1 MKKPRAIN
9 APRERLGVVGIL
21 VPDAAPGK
29 DRVAGLLS
37 EYGSIIIGKAE
48 LPCSERDM
56 TLTCVTIK
64 ASTNDLGAFTGKL
77 GLVLGVR
84 VKSLLF

>member
-1 MKKPRAIN
+1 
-9 APRERLGVVGIL
+9 VVGIL